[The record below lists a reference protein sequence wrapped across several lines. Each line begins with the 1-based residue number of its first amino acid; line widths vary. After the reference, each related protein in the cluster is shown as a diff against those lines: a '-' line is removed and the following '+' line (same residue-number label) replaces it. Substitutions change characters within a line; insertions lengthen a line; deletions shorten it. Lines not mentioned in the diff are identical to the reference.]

1 MAGQQWLET
10 IQRAEKSC
18 IIQDGKI
25 AIFHADIEA
34 KWALLTL
41 LYSHLTYCSLLHE
54 VQHVLIFGSSLG
66 TSLVSAV
73 AGFFGYFFTF
83 LHTSYTNWPVFY
95 IAFELFYCM

>member
-1 MAGQQWLET
+1 MAAQQWLEM

-41 LYSHLTYCSLLHE
+41 LYIHLTYRSLLHE
-54 VQHVLIFGSSLG
+54 VRRV
-66 TSLVSAV
+66 
-73 AGFFGYFFTF
+73 
-83 LHTSYTNWPVFY
+83 
-95 IAFELFYCM
+95 